1 MIARLLRYEKV
12 ELIWGAV
19 SAAMTPKNAS
29 IRHIKIP
36 KKCVPANKIRG
47 GIMFFKIRLHID
59 PRARVSSATN
69 GIFAIARDG
78 GLSGLQRGS

>member
-1 MIARLLRYEKV
+1 MLARLLRYEKV

-36 KKCVPANKIRG
+36 KKCVSDNKIRC

-59 PRARVSSATN
+59 PLKGTL
-69 GIFAIARDG
+69 IAVVFFKSDMK
-78 GLSGLQRGS
+78 